1 MRGEVETEGHVLV
14 IRRIHV
20 AYRVRAAKEA
30 AAAVERVHRVHA
42 KNCPI
47 YLSLYKAIEITT
59 EFLLEEDDQ
68 S

>member
-20 AYRVRAAKEA
+20 TYHVRAALESA
-30 AAAVERVHRVHA
+30 AVVERVHRIHA
-42 KNCPI
+42 MNCPI

-59 EFLLEEDDQ
+59 EFVLEDEP
-68 S
+68 

>member
-20 AYRVRAAKEA
+20 TYRVRAARDVA
-30 AAAVERVHRVHA
+30 AVVERVHRVHA

-59 EFLLEEDDQ
+59 EFMLEEEG
-68 S
+68 

>member
-20 AYRVRAAKEA
+20 AYRVRAARA
-30 AAAVERVHRVHA
+30 ARATVERVHRVHA
-42 KNCPI
+42 KSCPI

-59 EFLLEEDDQ
+59 EFLLEEEE
-68 S
+68 SS